1 MAETM
6 TYDPGTDTVTTENNL
21 TQDEQESLAVG
32 TEMENQQEQALAGK
46 YKNAQELEKA
56 YIELEKKLGEKSEED
71 SQEES
76 SDEPQA
82 EEKSDTEKKSDD
94 DSPPDFAFLEDL
106 YEQASSEKG
115 EISKELLDKLGGM
128 STQDVVQQF
137 LNYRADAESRYMPI
151 PQMSETDVKEL
162 KGIVGGDKNYSNMLQ
177 WAQSNLSEQEIN
189 MFDTVM
195 GRGDV
200 ASAFFAINSL
210 AQRYNDRVGYD
221 GKMLTGNA
229 PKGSTDSFRSQQEL
243 VKAMSDSRYDNDPA
257 YRNDVMEKLARS
269 DMKF

>member
-1 MAETM
+1 
-6 TYDPGTDTVTTENNL
+6 
-21 TQDEQESLAVG
+21 
-32 TEMENQQEQALAGK
+32 MENQQEQALAGK

-56 YIELEKKLGEKSEED
+56 YIELEKKLGEKSSGD

-82 EEKSDTEKKSDD
+82 EEKSDTENKSDD
-94 DSPPDFAFLEDL
+94 TPPDFAFLEDL

-115 EISKELLDKLGGM
+115 EISKELIDKLNGM

-137 LNYRADAESRYMPI
+137 LNYRADAESKYI
-151 PQMSETDVKEL
+151 PKPDLSQQDVKEL
-162 KGIVGGDKNYSNMLQ
+162 KGLVGGEKNYSNMLQ
-177 WAQSNLSEQEIN
+177 WAQTNLTEQEIN
-189 MFDTVM
+189 MFDNVM
-195 GRGDV
+195 ANGDIN
-200 ASAFFAINSL
+200 SAFFAVNSL

-229 PKGSTDSFRSQQEL
+229 PKGGTDSFRSQQEL